1 MGLIKKLI
9 DEIIYDHQ
17 SKIAGSN
24 IPCMSPR
31 EIEKYRKRSKS
42 IHPSKYDRKL
52 VPNST
57 IDEVVKQGAELM
69 KKDGFKIAT
78 EEVVKGL

>member
-9 DEIIYDHQ
+9 KH
-17 SKIAGSN
+17 N
-24 IPCMSPR
+24 IVL
-31 EIEKYRKRSKS
+31 K
-42 IHPSKYDRKL
+42 DRFK
-52 VPNST
+52 ST
-57 IDEVVKQGAELM
+57 ISHEEIRKYKEGAQITNPANYSKKIIPDKTLDETINEGIELM